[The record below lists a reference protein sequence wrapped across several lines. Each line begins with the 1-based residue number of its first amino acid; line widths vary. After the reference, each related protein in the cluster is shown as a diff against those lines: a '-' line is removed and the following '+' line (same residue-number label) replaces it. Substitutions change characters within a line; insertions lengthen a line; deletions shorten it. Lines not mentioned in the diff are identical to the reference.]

1 MHWQGSALFS
11 VTGFGSFTF
20 KENNVSSTIEQLLS
34 ELIPDSVLQLIE
46 AESENL
52 QLTGRVIGWTV

>member
-1 MHWQGSALFS
+1 MELKSTSVLSQLF
-11 VTGFGSFTF
+11 TLECYKTF
-20 KENNVSSTIEQLLS
+20 YHSSTIEQSLS

-52 QLTGRVIGWTV
+52 QLTGRVVGWTV

>member
-1 MHWQGSALFS
+1 MRKLHIYIIPIVHLECYK
-11 VTGFGSFTF
+11 TF
-20 KENNVSSTIEQLLS
+20 YHSSTIKQPLS

-46 AESENL
+46 AENENL